1 MVVETVK
8 KDKHTRKRKNKQYKK
23 IYLHDYDEIVDVD
36 ATFGER
42 WQSWKLIFICTRRC
56 SDIDKL
62 SKRKTLDDFLWR
74 WAFCPSA
81 LGRQGSHLQKKLHG
95 TPGNC
100 GDDNDGDGGDV
111 DADGDGDLK
120 MMTVNKARLTRG
132 HLPSSHFA
140 QLGQWRALPG
150 KSSLFKL
157 TKI

>member
-8 KDKHTRKRKNKQYKK
+8 QDKHTRKRKNKQYKK

-111 DADGDGDLK
+111 DADGDGEEFEDDDGEQGK
-120 MMTVNKARLTRG
+120 VDK
-132 HLPSSHFA
+132 
-140 QLGQWRALPG
+140 RALAKFTLCAIRSMAG
-150 KSSLFKL
+150 FTREIL
-157 TKI
+157 TF